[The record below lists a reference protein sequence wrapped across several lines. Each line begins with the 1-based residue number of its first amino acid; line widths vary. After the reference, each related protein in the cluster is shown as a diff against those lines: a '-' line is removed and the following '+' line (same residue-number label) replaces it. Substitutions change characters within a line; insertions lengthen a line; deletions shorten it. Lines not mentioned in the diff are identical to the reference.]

1 MNGVFDMKIFLVYK
15 WALKGALADLKPD
28 GFCPTPF
35 PEGNVFF

>member
-15 WALKGALADLKPD
+15 WALKAALADLKPD
-28 GFCPTPF
+28 GFCPTPS